1 MDFLAAV
8 GDPELR
14 EALLYARGQA
24 RPVTADELAGAK
36 GVHRNVARSRLERLV
51 EAGLLAPGYER
62 RTGRAGPGAGRPA
75 KTYAVVPQLE
85 SIEFP
90 ANHFESLAAMLV
102 EALGADGGPARL
114 REIGAEF
121 GHELGRAAG
130 LRPVKKVEVGFERLC
145 EAVRSLGYQASVES
159 VDKDGAVIASPTCP
173 LRPLVRA
180 RPEAVELDRGMW
192 SGLAGC
198 ALAAVEARAVSCE
211 TRDCFDD
218 HASCKIR
225 LRLQR

>member
-1 MDFLAAV
+1 MILT
-8 GDPELR
+8 LR
-14 EALLYARGQA
+14 ETLLYARGQA

-51 EAGLLAPGYER
+51 EAGLLASGYER
-62 RTGRAGPGAGRPA
+62 RTGKAGPGAGRPA
-75 KTYAVVPQLE
+75 KTYAVVPQLQ

-90 ANHFESLAAMLV
+90 ANHLESLAAMLV
-102 EALGADGGPARL
+102 EALGEGGPKRL
-114 REIGAEF
+114 REIGVAF
-121 GHELGRAAG
+121 GRELGRSAG
-130 LRPVKKVEVGFERLC
+130 LRPVKKVEAGFERLC

-159 VDKDGAVIASPTCP
+159 VDGNSAVIASPTCP

-192 SGLAGC
+192 TGLTAC
-198 ALAAVEARAVSCE
+198 ALGGVEAHAVSCD

-225 LRLQR
+225 LELR

>member
-1 MDFLAAV
+1 MDYLAAV

-14 EALLYARGQA
+14 ETLLYARGQA

-51 EAGLLAPGYER
+51 EAGLLASGYER
-62 RTGRAGPGAGRPA
+62 RTGKAGPGAGRPA

-90 ANHFESLAAMLV
+90 ANHLESLAAMLV
-102 EALGADGGPARL
+102 EALAGEGGPKRL
-114 REIGAEF
+114 REIGVAF
-121 GHELGRAAG
+121 GKELGRASG
-130 LRPVKKVEVGFERLC
+130 LRPVKKVEAGFERLC
-145 EAVRSLGYQASVES
+145 ESVRSLGYQASLES
-159 VDKDGAVIASPTCP
+159 VDGNSAVIASPTCP
-173 LRPLVRA
+173 LRPLVRV

-192 SGLAGC
+192 TGLTAC
-198 ALAAVEARAVSCE
+198 ALGGVEARAVSCD

-218 HASCKIR
+218 HASCRIR
-225 LRLQR
+225 LQLK